1 MARTSNIYV
10 RVEPDIKMEAENI
23 LKELGIPMSNA
34 VAMFLRQVILQ
45 RGIPFDMKL
54 PSKKPLSF
62 GELTREEFDE
72 AISEG
77 MRDFENGDI
86 YTAEEVKERLKRKY
100 GI

>member
-1 MARTSNIYV
+1 MGRTSNIYV
-10 RVEPDIKMEAENI
+10 RVEPNVKQEAESI

-45 RGIPFDMKL
+45 RGMPFDVKL
-54 PSKKPLSF
+54 PSKKPLS
-62 GELTREEFDE
+62 LASLSKEEFDE

-77 MRDFENGDI
+77 MRDIENGKV
-86 YTAEEVKERLKRKY
+86 YTAEEVKAHLSRKY

>member
-10 RVEPDIKMEAENI
+10 RVEPDVKTEAENI

-54 PSKKPLSF
+54 PSKKPLNM
-62 GELTREEFDE
+62 GELSKEEFDQ
-72 AISEG
+72 AISDG
-77 MRDFENGDI
+77 MRDFEDGNV
-86 YTAEEVKERLKRKY
+86 YTSEEVKSRLKGKY

>member
-10 RVEPDIKMEAENI
+10 RVEPDIKTEAESV

-54 PSKKPLSF
+54 PSKTPPSF
-62 GELTREEFDE
+62 ETLTKAEFDE
-72 AISEG
+72 IINEG
-77 MRDFENGDI
+77 IKDFENGNVH
-86 YTAEEVKERLKRKY
+86 TAEAVKEHLNRKY

>member
-10 RVEPDIKMEAENI
+10 RVEPDIKTEAEDI

-54 PSKKPLSF
+54 PSKKPLSL
-62 GELTREEFDE
+62 GTLTKEEFDE
-72 AISEG
+72 AIYKG
-77 MRDFENGDI
+77 IKDFENGNVH
-86 YTAEEVKERLKRKY
+86 TSEEVKSRLNRKY

>member
-10 RVEPDIKMEAENI
+10 RVEPDVKNEAENI

-54 PSKKPLSF
+54 PSKKPLNM
-62 GELTREEFDE
+62 GELSKEEFDQ
-72 AISEG
+72 AISDG
-77 MRDFENGDI
+77 MKDFENGNV
-86 YTAEEVKERLKRKY
+86 YTSEEVKSRLKGKY